1 MKTTAPA
8 ASDPPRAAQP
18 APRGA
23 ASRRREQVGPGRARR
38 RALPPQEP
46 RTRPPGVRPCRRG
59 GQGHHHRGPSPARR
73 WLLPRDLPSAP
84 GKAMLGQGRA
94 GPRHLRSRRLERLCR
109 KPPAEEAEGGA
120 APARCRRRSPLPH
133 SPAGRL
139 PRYRS
144 AAPPLPRPFMAAAA
158 PGRRSPLAAPPAP
171 PGRPAASWAAA
182 SRPGA
187 APQQVGPG
195 ADGRRALRQA
205 GGGGKG
211 AAAGAGCSLLPGEAP
226 ATGATPAS
234 LPRGS
239 GGARGGCSAPLRPAL
254 ARGAVNGRP
263 DGAGWGGQGRA
274 RPVRTLLR
282 RVPLGAAGVVS
293 LGRRQP
299 FRALSVSRSSRGCTC
314 GDGTGG
320 GRHRDKD
327 GASPP
332 RGRGLSRS

>member
-73 WLLPRDLPSAP
+73 WLLARDLPSAP

-205 GGGGKG
+205 GGGGRGRRRARVAVSCRAKRQLQERPPPPCP
-211 AAAGAGCSLLPGEAP
+211 AGPAG
-226 ATGATPAS
+226 
-234 LPRGS
+234 R
-239 GGARGGCSAPLRPAL
+239 GGAAPLRSAQPWRGGPLTVAL
-254 ARGAVNGRP
+254 TGRGGAGRGA
-263 DGAGWGGQGRA
+263 RA
-274 RPVRTLLR
+274 PS
-282 RVPLGAAGVVS
+282 VP
-293 LGRRQP
+293 
-299 FRALSVSRSSRGCTC
+299 C
-314 GDGTGG
+314 
-320 GRHRDKD
+320 
-327 GASPP
+327 
-332 RGRGLSRS
+332 

>member
-1 MKTTAPA
+1 MSTRHENNSPRRLRSPAGGSAGTAGSRIP
-8 ASDPPRAAQP
+8 PPRAG
-18 APRGA
+18 GA
-23 ASRRREQVGPGRARR
+23 GPGRARR

-120 APARCRRRSPLPH
+120 APARCRRRRSPLPH

-205 GGGGKG
+205 
-211 AAAGAGCSLLPGEAP
+211 AGEGRGRRRRARVAVSCRAKRQLQERPPPPCPAGP
-226 ATGATPAS
+226 AG
-234 LPRGS
+234 R
-239 GGARGGCSAPLRPAL
+239 RGGCSAPPS
-254 ARGAVNGRP
+254 P
-263 DGAGWGGQGRA
+263 GAGGR
-274 RPVRTLLR
+274 
-282 RVPLGAAGVVS
+282 
-293 LGRRQP
+293 
-299 FRALSVSRSSRGCTC
+299 
-314 GDGTGG
+314 
-320 GRHRDKD
+320 
-327 GASPP
+327 
-332 RGRGLSRS
+332 